1 MIKIFKLTH
10 CTDKLYTHYT
20 TCILNNH
27 SEDSTS
33 KDSNSKVFLPVQQN
47 NQKASP
53 PQSLPLPQGMD
64 LMLLIKNTA
73 AIKATCKALMT
84 KV

>member
-1 MIKIFKLTH
+1 MIKIFNLTH
-10 CTDKLYTHYT
+10 CTDKLYTHYIS
-20 TCILNNH
+20 CILGNH

-33 KDSNSKVFLPVQQN
+33 KDNNGKVFFAVQQN

-64 LMLLIKNTA
+64 LMLLITNTA
-73 AIKATCKALMT
+73 EQ
-84 KV
+84 